1 MDGWAFAYL
10 PDSFNLGSVRA
21 IMPQGVL
28 FRWKQSG
35 QNLVNWQTH
44 IPGTLGMINSG
55 SLLLTMQRVC
65 HRWHETKFPGRC
77 PSHPPLQVCI
87 EFPLSILCISS
98 FFSRLFGGGHYSPGM
113 DAMPWVVPS
122 VSCVTAPYK
131 VKERRRM
138 YPTLGHQIIIWF
150 TQREI
155 SHTFHVAQD
164 PHGTR
169 PPKIPRA

>member
-1 MDGWAFAYL
+1 MTVAWFECRQRQLVGRASLSLREGAMDGWAFAYL

-98 FFSRLFGGGHYSPGM
+98 FFSPPVWGGALFPGYGCNAVGGP
-113 DAMPWVVPS
+113 
-122 VSCVTAPYK
+122 
-131 VKERRRM
+131 
-138 YPTLGHQIIIWF
+138 LGQLCYCP
-150 TQREI
+150 
-155 SHTFHVAQD
+155 V
-164 PHGTR
+164 
-169 PPKIPRA
+169 